1 MIQCTVLPY
10 WVCNQLYSLFLW
22 RRWRKMCILKMNVWL
37 KFRSYAL
44 HIYIFPFFF
53 FSDYVPSFFTWESYF
68 LPPMYRWSVSLSQQP
83 WLQRGYKTG
92 ALKREPRHWRQ
103 KACGAEAVTAASRTR
118 SLWVFYWHPGATLIV
133 RSLETSLFTFS
144 GIVCTALY
152 AEILYAVPSL

>member
-1 MIQCTVLPY
+1 MHCASLLSLQSTILFIFMKEVKKNVYLENECLIEVQILCSPY
-10 WVCNQLYSLFLW
+10 
-22 RRWRKMCILKMNVWL
+22 
-37 KFRSYAL
+37 
-44 HIYIFPFFF
+44 IYFSFFFF